1 MQLSADVLKKIA
13 APDIRR
19 KLTVALDVTD
29 QTVVRYI
36 KDNSDDLTK
45 AAALKIIRQVTG
57 LTDEQILVEEVQAVP
72 AG

>member
-45 AAALKIIRQVTG
+45 AAALKVIRQETG

>member
-13 APDIRR
+13 APEIRR
-19 KLTVALDVTD
+19 KLTIALNVTD
-29 QTVVRYI
+29 QTVIRYI

-45 AAALKIIRQVTG
+45 AAALKVIRQETG